1 MVLLLLDDAFA
12 PADTVESIVIREDVY
27 SLVHTLLS
35 KPCR

>member
-12 PADTVESIVIREDVY
+12 PADMVESIVIREDVY